1 LVQFVENPSIEDRAM
16 LDGALLA
23 IGIFVAKSIESIAVN
38 QYFHI
43 GYRIGGQVRKRA
55 LREP

>member
-1 LVQFVENPSIEDRAM
+1 VQFVENPSFEDRSM